1 LFLYQAPSPYVFA
14 LRVNIRCLHI
24 AIRQAHVA

>member
-1 LFLYQAPSPYVFA
+1 LYQAPSPYVFA

-24 AIRQAHVA
+24 AIRLAHAA